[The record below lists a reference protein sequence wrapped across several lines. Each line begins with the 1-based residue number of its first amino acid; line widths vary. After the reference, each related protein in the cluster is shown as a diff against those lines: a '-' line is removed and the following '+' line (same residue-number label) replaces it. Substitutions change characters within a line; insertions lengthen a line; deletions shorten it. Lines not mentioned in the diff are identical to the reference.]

1 MACEVY
7 QPAGATQAR
16 TRRSSWSTICPGR
29 LGSGSEDPRG
39 RQAVPDDS
47 DPGPRACVF
56 DQLSRANCTC
66 VLGYAGSTSCPGRLG
81 TGYECPRGRPAVPGD
96 LGPGPRARWVD
107 QVSWAMRVRV
117 RGPVGS
123 ICGHPDPSPDPK
135 TLRVNQL
142 LGKSRARLL
151 RARVV
156 DQQSRATHT
165 YVLEFVGS
173 TSCPGR
179 LGPGPKSPWGRLA
192 VPGDS
197 DPGPRSCGVD
207 RLSRG
212 TQDRGDGQRGPPVV
226 PGESR
231 PVLKPAGSTSSPWRL
246 ALGTECPG
254 GRPVFPGDS
263 GHCPRAQG
271 VDQLSRVTR
280 A

>member
-39 RQAVPDDS
+39 RQAVPGDS
-47 DPGPRACVF
+47 DPCPRACVF

-123 ICGHPDPSPDPK
+123 ICGPPTPALIRKPSGSTSCLGSLGPGCEGPRGRPAVQGHSH
-135 TLRVNQL
+135 LRPRVRGVNQL
-142 LGKSRARLL
+142 
-151 RARVV
+151 
-156 DQQSRATHT
+156 SRATGARAQKP
-165 YVLEFVGS
+165 LGS
-173 TSCPGR
+173 TSCPG
-179 LGPGPKSPWGRLA
+179 
-192 VPGDS
+192 
-197 DPGPRSCGVD
+197 
-207 RLSRG
+207 
-212 TQDRGDGQRGPPVV
+212 
-226 PGESR
+226 
-231 PVLKPAGSTSSPWRL
+231 
-246 ALGTECPG
+246 
-254 GRPVFPGDS
+254 
-263 GHCPRAQG
+263 
-271 VDQLSRVTR
+271 
-280 A
+280 